1 MNVRAK
7 FRCMSIQHIHTGN
20 PDASVANIALSPVWE
35 QEGVNRT
42 WSQATPQGKLEMTI
56 TNAEAID
63 AFELGREYFLDISP
77 AVAET

>member
-20 PDASVANIALSPVWE
+20 PDASVANIALAPVWE
-35 QEGVNRT
+35 QDGVNRK

-56 TNAEAID
+56 TNAEAIG

-77 AVAET
+77 ASAEA